1 MLTIIH
7 GADTALSRKY
17 FLDEKGK
24 YANSLLLDA
33 DKVNLT
39 DLTQIFEGGGL
50 FGETKFVFI
59 EQFLTKRKKSADFKD
74 IITYLEKSADD
85 NTILLWENKELEI
98 SILKAFKHP
107 IIKAFKLPQTL
118 FQLLDE
124 IKPGNGKQLI
134 TLFHQTIEST
144 EIEMV
149 FFMIVRQ
156 IRLMLAL
163 STTVILNEVK
173 NPPTRSFATTQDDNP
188 IDEVKRMQ
196 PWQKTKLQKLAS
208 LFSTEQL
215 LDLYNKIYQIEHG
228 QKTGG
233 LNASLVSTIDFLLLE
248 V

>member
-17 FLDEKGK
+17 FLDEKKK
-24 YANSLLLDA
+24 YADSLLLDA

-39 DLTQIFEGGGL
+39 DLAQIFEGGGL
-50 FGETKFVFI
+50 FGETKYVFI
-59 EQFLTKRKKSADFKD
+59 EHFLTKRKKSADYKD
-74 IITYLEKSADD
+74 ILAYLEKSADE

-98 SILKAFKHP
+98 GTLKAFKRP
-107 IIKAFKLPQTL
+107 VIKAFKLPQTL

-124 IKPGNGKQLI
+124 IKPENGTQLI
-134 TLFHQTIEST
+134 NLFHQTIAAT

-149 FFMIVRQ
+149 FFMLIRQVR
-156 IRLMLAL
+156 LLLAL
-163 STTVILNEVK
+163 SSVIPAKAGIHNE
-173 NPPTRSFATTQDDNP
+173 DNP

-196 PWQKTKLQKLAS
+196 SWQRGKLQKQAS

-215 LDLYNKIYQIEHG
+215 LDFYNKLYQIERG
-228 QKTGG
+228 QKTGC
-233 LNASLVSTIDFLLLE
+233 LNTSLVSAIDFLLLE